1 MSKQA
6 ELADQ
11 LLNSL
16 NTFSGHAARE
26 FINQILVSG
35 HPTLQQKFMS
45 DVVIGFIRTVVL
57 TDHYV
62 DGRNEEMKRICQK
75 LYEVLK
81 SEGRDIG
88 LPFI

>member
-1 MSKQA
+1 MDQEQIAK
-6 ELADQ
+6 ELMR
-11 LLNSL
+11 SL
-16 NTFSGHAARE
+16 NCLSGNSARK
-26 FINQILVSG
+26 FINQILID

-62 DGRNEEMKRICQK
+62 DGRNEEMKRICEK

-81 SEGRDIG
+81 NENKDVG